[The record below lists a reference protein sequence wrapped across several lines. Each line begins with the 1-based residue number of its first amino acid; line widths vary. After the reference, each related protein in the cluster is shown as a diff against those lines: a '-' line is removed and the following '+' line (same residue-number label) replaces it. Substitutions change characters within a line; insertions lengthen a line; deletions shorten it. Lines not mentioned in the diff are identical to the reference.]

1 MRSAEHPHNVALL
14 LVAFSCLFA
23 MAATAQS
30 PDLTVKLSHSP
41 DPFVVGH
48 TATYTMIISNTGTAA
63 TSTAN
68 VNVADAL
75 PVGLVATGVS
85 GAGWNCSFSSAVAN
99 CNRSDALAPGS
110 SYPPLTVTVRITGE
124 VRPITINTV
133 TASGGGDL

>member
-1 MRSAEHPHNVALL
+1 MRSAKHLYERCFLL
-14 LVAFSCLFA
+14 IAFPLFFALVAA
-23 MAATAQS
+23 AQS

-133 TASGGGDL
+133 